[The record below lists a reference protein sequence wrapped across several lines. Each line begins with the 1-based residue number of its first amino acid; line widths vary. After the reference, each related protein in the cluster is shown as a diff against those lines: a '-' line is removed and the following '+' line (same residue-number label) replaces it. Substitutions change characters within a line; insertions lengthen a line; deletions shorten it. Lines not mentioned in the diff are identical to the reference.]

1 MPSTYD
7 ISVIYEDD
15 DIVAVDKPAGLL
27 SVPGRGPE
35 KADSAQ
41 SRIAAVCPGAV
52 AIHRLDMC
60 TSGLMLIAKHKDAER
75 HYKRQFEQRLVSKTY
90 YAIAH
95 GCPEPQAGSIDL
107 PLIADWPNRP
117 RQKVCHETGKSALT
131 HYEVISSDD
140 DRSRI
145 RLIPHTGRSHQL
157 RIHLAAIGHPIIGDN
172 LYGYTSDKSES
183 RLHLHAAA
191 LSTATPQGKHL
202 ELNAA
207 LPF

>member
-1 MPSTYD
+1 MTKHYD
-7 ISVIYEDD
+7 IPVIYEDD

-41 SRIAAVCPGAV
+41 SRIAAICPGAI

-75 HYKRQFEQRLVSKTY
+75 HYKRQFEERRVEKTY
-90 YAIAH
+90 YAIVH
-95 GCPEPQAGSIDL
+95 DCPEPQVGSIAL

-117 RQKVCHETGKSALT
+117 RQKVCYETGKPALT
-131 HYEVISSDD
+131 HYEVIASGDG
-140 DRSRI
+140 RSRV
-145 RLIPHTGRSHQL
+145 RLTPHTGRSHQL
-157 RIHLAAIGHPIIGDN
+157 RVHLMAIGHPIIGDN
-172 LYGYTSDKSES
+172 LYGHESDKYEA

-191 LSTATPQGKHL
+191 LSIHTPQNQL
-202 ELNAA
+202 LDLNAP

>member
-1 MPSTYD
+1 MPEPYP
-7 ISVIYEDD
+7 IPIVYEDD

-41 SRIAAVCPGAV
+41 SRIAALCPGAV

-90 YAIAH
+90 YAISH
-95 GCPEPQAGSIDL
+95 GCPIPRTGKIEL
-107 PLIADWPNRP
+107 PLVADWPNRP
-117 RQKVCHETGKSALT
+117 RQKVCHEHGKPALT
-131 HYEVISSDD
+131 YYEVISSSGG
-140 DRSRI
+140 RSRI
-145 RLIPHTGRSHQL
+145 LLTPHTGRSHQL
-157 RIHLAAIGHPIIGDN
+157 RVHLTAIGCPIVGDN
-172 LYGYTSDKSES
+172 LYGYACDKQEP
-183 RLHLHAAA
+183 RLYLHAASLEIHSPQA
-191 LSTATPQGKHL
+191 RQLSLKA
-202 ELNAA
+202 N